1 MVPIPR
7 SAFVL
12 QQEIPLIDILA
23 LHCFPGRLYHLVVI
37 SETASGKH
45 PALKHLNDSEDWPMA
60 ADIRRLLDEALQLDS
75 SARAQFAETLLESLE
90 PDEDV
95 GFSNAWRDEI
105 RRRCAEI
112 DSGAVTLIDGDEVL
126 AELRDKYRR

>member
-1 MVPIPR
+1 
-7 SAFVL
+7 
-12 QQEIPLIDILA
+12 
-23 LHCFPGRLYHLVVI
+23 
-37 SETASGKH
+37 
-45 PALKHLNDSEDWPMA
+45 MA

-90 PDEDV
+90 PDEEV
-95 GFSNAWRDEI
+95 GLSDAWRDEI

-112 DSGAVTLIDGDEVL
+112 DSGAVTPIDGDEVL